1 MKKPP
6 KPTVPSPECT
16 ICMTVFKHE
25 ASFPKHM
32 KAHEDKIDINAPML
46 CPVCSVI
53 SREKRIQF
61 RWIFT
66 RIFFSPFQIELESR
80 KLLNPHIKEH
90 HPEKGGCCIECEEF
104 MSVSINVL
112 SLQILPF
119 ISL

>member
-1 MKKPP
+1 MKRPP
-6 KPTVPSPECT
+6 IKRDTGPSPECT

-46 CPVCSVI
+46 CPVCSV
-53 SREKRIQF
+53 
-61 RWIFT
+61 
-66 RIFFSPFQIELESR
+66 ELESR

-104 MSVSINVL
+104 MSVSINDL
-112 SLQILPF
+112 SLQSLPF

>member
-1 MKKPP
+1 MKRPP
-6 KPTVPSPECT
+6 IKRDTGPSPECT

-46 CPVCSVI
+46 CPVCSV
-53 SREKRIQF
+53 
-61 RWIFT
+61 
-66 RIFFSPFQIELESR
+66 ELESR

-104 MSVSINVL
+104 MSVSICFIWVMGPVCEMSLILCL
-112 SLQILPF
+112 SDRY
-119 ISL
+119 